1 MENKTVLLGLDR
13 FLTPLYLCR
22 WFIMKSFRT
31 TSPRHKI
38 NQFLP
43 LNSLWS
49 WVCIRCF
56 PTSTAAIR
64 SAVDTITATM
74 ITTLF
79 PRHVVR
85 QLIAADTCL
94 PLVSDGCCPGR
105 LPSEWTW
112 STTIAASLSTAYPFL
127 CHVCQIYFVINVNF
141 SELKCFKAT

>member
-13 FLTPLYLCR
+13 FLTSLYLCI

-31 TSPRHKI
+31 TSPRHKM

-43 LNSLWS
+43 LNSLCS

-56 PTSTAAIR
+56 PTSTTAIR

-74 ITTLF
+74 ITALF
-79 PRHVVR
+79 QRHVVR

-94 PLVSDGCCPGR
+94 PLVSEDVYHLNEHDSQR
-105 LPSEWTW
+105 
-112 STTIAASLSTAYPFL
+112 SLLLFRRHILSSAM
-127 CHVCQIYFVINVNF
+127 NVRF
-141 SELKCFKAT
+141 TLLLT